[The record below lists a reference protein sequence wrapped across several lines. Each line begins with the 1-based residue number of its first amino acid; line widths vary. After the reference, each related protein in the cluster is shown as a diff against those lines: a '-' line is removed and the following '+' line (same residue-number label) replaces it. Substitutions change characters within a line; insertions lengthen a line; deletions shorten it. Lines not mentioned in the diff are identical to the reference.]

1 MNGPYTIFLR
11 ESESTIAFALF
22 SHVVLMILST
32 FLVIVEVTIKG
43 LAVKISILSEFSYAN
58 VWDR

>member
-11 ESESTIAFALF
+11 ESESTIVFALL